1 MIYTFKEQT
10 IIIFHFILLGIFLSM
25 MIDSIHI
32 FLNKIKIINYIIQF
46 ILWLIITYIC
56 IRYVNNIS
64 NGYIPFYFLLFFLIG
79 YLIYTYFLKANYI
92 KNMYLIKNNKEKILG
107 ILFPIT
113 LFKYIIN
120 KIKKRK
126 IKKD

>member
-32 FLNKIKIINYIIQF
+32 FFNKIKIINYIIQF

-79 YLIYTYFLKANYI
+79 YLIYTYLSNPLVLYAPMYMQNGDHLCVFLH
-92 KNMYLIKNNKEKILG
+92 
-107 ILFPIT
+107 
-113 LFKYIIN
+113 
-120 KIKKRK
+120 
-126 IKKD
+126 